1 MTTRVLFIDHTAKL
15 GGGEIFLLNLLP
27 ELAGHISP
35 VVILLEDGPLR
46 LELERRNIEVYVFE
60 VSADLVASRRE
71 SLACLSKVIINRG
84 LASVNTAVKLSR
96 FISLLKV
103 DIVHTNS
110 LKACVVG
117 GIASRLARKPLI
129 WHIHDRISEEY
140 LPKSMV
146 KLIRVLIKVMPHA
159 VIANSEATLGTLNLR
174 YTKHGVVV
182 YPGTVVCEPV
192 PQPPI
197 GSPIRIGIIG
207 RLSQWK
213 GQHIF
218 LEVAARVLQTHPNTE
233 WVIVGAALFGED
245 EYCQQ
250 LEDRASRIDLAG
262 HITFRGFQSDVVTE
276 MCNLDIIMHCSIL
289 PEPFG
294 QVITEAMA
302 LAKPV
307 IASRAGGVLEIIED
321 TKSGVL
327 VEMGDV
333 QGNVDAVTRL
343 LEDRNT
349 ANHLG
354 KMGRSRVLEHFTIQK
369 SANAVLDLYKS
380 ILPTAFQ
387 STTATESSLR
397 WKFLPARTSLKE
409 RG

>member
-46 LELERRNIEVYVFE
+46 LELEQRNIEVHVFE
-60 VSADLVASRRE
+60 VSADLVASRRD
-71 SLACLSKVIINRG
+71 SLACLSKVIVKRG
-84 LASVNTAVKLSR
+84 LTSVNTAVQLSR
-96 FISLLKV
+96 LISSLRV

-110 LKACVVG
+110 LKACIIG

-140 LPKSMV
+140 LPKAIV
-146 KLIRVLIKVMPHA
+146 KLIRVLIRVMPHA

-174 YTKHGVVV
+174 DTKQNVVV
-182 YPGTVVCEPV
+182 YPGAVVCESV
-192 PQPPI
+192 PDLLN
-197 GSPIRIGIIG
+197 GKSNRIGIIG
-207 RLSQWK
+207 RLSHWK

-218 LEVAARVLQTHPNTE
+218 LEVAARVLQKHPNTE
-233 WVIVGAALFGED
+233 WVIVGSALFGED

-250 LEDRASRIDLAG
+250 LKDRASRNDLAG

-276 MCNLDIIMHCSIL
+276 MCNLDIVMHCSIL

-307 IASRAGGVLEIIED
+307 IASKAGGVLEIIED
-321 TKSGVL
+321 KKSGIL
-327 VEMGDV
+327 VEIGDI
-333 QGNVDAVTRL
+333 QGNVDAVTTL
-343 LEDRNT
+343 LEDGNT
-349 ANHLG
+349 ANYLG
-354 KMGRSRVLEHFTIQK
+354 KMGRARVLEHFTIQK
-369 SANAVLDLYKS
+369 SANAALDLYKS
-380 ILPTAFQ
+380 ISPTTFQ
-387 STTATESSLR
+387 STAAMGSSSR
-397 WKFLPARTSLKE
+397 WKCLPRRTSLEE